1 MKNLSKKNKIIIVFG
16 GLGLLLLGAICNDM
30 ITKLVRLDE
39 EESSVKTTTKCSMP
53 SVYMAL
59 EDRNVYTYCLDTIE
73 INDKGKYVE
82 FKDYYKEH
90 DDALDKLIER
100 MNNKETYKDGGTKL
114 YANEKNDLAV
124 LVCNTIEGNK
134 DIYIGAKDM
143 SYEENFCKNRY
154 SAIDENEFEIVYTI
168 SDILSYSDEKYK
180 YVTLYEPNGID
191 VETVMVEAKF
201 LDNVKRNKTYGFK
214 FTSDSIPFES
224 DIKTVF
230 KNSNL
235 TSIVELKNK

>member
-1 MKNLSKKNKIIIVFG
+1 
-16 GLGLLLLGAICNDM
+16 
-30 ITKLVRLDE
+30 
-39 EESSVKTTTKCSMP
+39 
-53 SVYMAL
+53 
-59 EDRNVYTYCLDTIE
+59 
-73 INDKGKYVE
+73 
-82 FKDYYKEH
+82 
-90 DDALDKLIER
+90 
-100 MNNKETYKDGGTKL
+100 
-114 YANEKNDLAV
+114 
-124 LVCNTIEGNK
+124 
-134 DIYIGAKDM
+134 M